1 MTWLILLH
9 FVNLFFAGMLAGV
22 ETAVHYG
29 LGAPPK
35 ALSEQSQIQLR
46 QVLVLKLR
54 VLVPVFFVPTLS
66 SAIAVAAIDGS
77 GPGLWLR
84 YTGLLALLIWI
95 VIRVIRTVPI
105 NSATLGGAAKGLEST
120 SRSLGAFPCSRRV
133 GLCNNVC
140 LLHGCDGSRSIEPQV
155 RCGLM
160 STRRRND

>member
-66 SAIAVAAIDGS
+66 SAIASHMDRHQGHTY
-77 GPGLWLR
+77 G
-84 YTGLLALLIWI
+84 T
-95 VIRVIRTVPI
+95 
-105 NSATLGGAAKGLEST
+105 
-120 SRSLGAFPCSRRV
+120 
-133 GLCNNVC
+133 
-140 LLHGCDGSRSIEPQV
+140 DQ
-155 RCGLM
+155 
-160 STRRRND
+160 

>member
-84 YTGLLALLIWI
+84 YTGLLVLLLWI
-95 VIRVIRTVPI
+95 VVRVIRTIPI
-105 NSATLGGAAKGLEST
+105 NSATLTWNPAAPPKDWGVRVEASERFHVLGVLASVITFVCFMAAMAAGLSNP
-120 SRSLGAFPCSRRV
+120 R
-133 GLCNNVC
+133 
-140 LLHGCDGSRSIEPQV
+140 
-155 RCGLM
+155 
-160 STRRRND
+160 